1 MYKEIDL
8 VTYIKVEQLQW
19 ARHVKKWEKDTTE
32 DLQRKHERQQETR
45 KTTTKMAYKKT

>member
-19 ARHVKKWEKDTTE
+19 ARHVKKWEDTTK
-32 DLQRKHERQQETR
+32 DLRRKHERQQETR
-45 KTTTKMAYKKT
+45 KTTTKMAYK